1 MSENLWNLVEDKIS
15 SHKYMH
21 GVSRKSSRI
30 KATGEIFTPSL
41 LVIEILKQTPVSSF
55 APGKKVLDPACG
67 DGQFLVGAMWVKILF
82 FELTAK
88 KALDDIYGIDIMR
101 DNVDLCL
108 SRLGGGTI
116 VMGDALNPLRILK
129 GQSKSER
136 EILRNLFSTD
146 LQETL
151 F

>member
-1 MSENLWNLVEDKIS
+1 
-15 SHKYMH
+15 MH

>member
-1 MSENLWNLVEDKIS
+1 
-15 SHKYMH
+15 MH
-21 GVSRKSSRI
+21 GIPRKSSRI

-41 LVIEILKQTPVSSF
+41 LVIEILKQTPISSF

-82 FELTAK
+82 FELTAE

-136 EILRNLFSTD
+136 QILRNLFSKD